1 VSVTFPGLLR
11 FGDVGLLLLRLMVTV
26 VFFDSGW
33 HHLRDRAARSKS
45 IGASTGF
52 TVFLGAAEVLG
63 SVGVAVGVL
72 IQLAAIGLILLML
85 GAIQKKVF
93 VWKIGFW
100 GGRAYGWHYDLML
113 LEMCLV
119 ILLTG
124 GGRFVLF
131 GRLPLSQ

>member
-1 VSVTFPGLLR
+1 MGVTFPALLQ
-11 FGDVGLLLLRLMVTV
+11 FSDVGLLLLRLMVAV

-33 HHLRDRAARSKS
+33 NHLKHPAERAKS

-63 SVGVAVGVL
+63 SAGVALGIL
-72 IQLAAIGLILLML
+72 MQPAALGLILLML
-85 GAIQKKVF
+85 GAIQKKIF

-100 GGRAYGWHYDLML
+100 GDRAYGWHYDLML
-113 LEMCLV
+113 LVMNLV

-124 GGRFVLF
+124 GGRFAL
-131 GRLPLSQ
+131 L